1 MDNLYDVAIAGGGIA
16 GSALGLVLARG
27 GLGVLIV
34 EREAE
39 FRDRVRGESIHP
51 WGVAEAHRS
60 GFAPI
65 LERAGAIEL
74 PLWQRYE
81 NRLSLEPYA
90 WADDS
95 IDGRPEVSVSH
106 PALQDAMLT
115 AAAEAGVLVVRPA
128 KVTSFR
134 GGTTPEL
141 DVRRTEG
148 VTTVRSRLVVGADG
162 RTSVA
167 RGWTGGAGRQDP
179 PHHRIGGA
187 LFEGVELEVGMA
199 HDAILP
205 GGRLIAFPQ
214 RGGRTRVYAVTAMGH
229 FDDERADT
237 SGIALAGLCEATF
250 PAGGFVEASKAGP
263 VAFFPNN
270 DTWASE
276 IEGNGAVLVGDAA
289 GANDPSVGQGLSIA
303 FRDARVLSELL
314 LDSSDWSGA
323 VAEYA
328 VQRNSY
334 YDVLRQHARWAG
346 ELILDQGLAADR
358 RRVQAARARE
368 VDPTSGGF
376 ALIFARGPDGLV
388 ADDYA
393 RKRFFG
399 ETE

>member
-1 MDNLYDVAIAGGGIA
+1 VNRAYDVAIAGGGIA
-16 GSALGLVLARG
+16 GSVLGLVLARA
-27 GLGVLIV
+27 GLGVVIV
-34 EREAE
+34 EREAV

-51 WGVAEAHRS
+51 WGVAEAYRL
-60 GFAPI
+60 GIAPT
-65 LERAGAIEL
+65 LKRAGAIDL
-74 PLWQRYE
+74 PVWQRYE
-81 NRLSLEPYA
+81 NRLPLEPYA

-95 IDGRPEVSVSH
+95 IDGRSEVSVAH
-106 PALQDAMLT
+106 PALQEAMLT
-115 AAAEAGVLVVRPA
+115 AAAEAGASVLRPA
-128 KVTSFR
+128 KVTTFR

-141 DVRRTEG
+141 DVSRTDG
-148 VTTVRSRLVVGADG
+148 VTIVRARLVVGADG
-162 RTSVA
+162 RTSAA
-167 RGWTGGAGRQDP
+167 RAWTGGTGKQDP

-187 LFEGVELEVGMA
+187 LYEGVELDEGRA

-214 RGGRTRVYAVTAMGH
+214 RGGRTRVYAVTAMERY
-229 FDDERADT
+229 DDLRGDT
-237 SGIALAGLCEATF
+237 SGTVLAGLCETTF
-250 PAGGFVEASKAGP
+250 PAGSFVDASKAGP

-270 DTWASE
+270 DTWASK

-303 FRDARVLSELL
+303 FRDARVLSQLL
-314 LDSSDWSGA
+314 FDRSDWSEA

-328 VQRNSY
+328 VRRNAY
-334 YDVLRQHARWAG
+334 HDVLRQHARWVG
-346 ELILDQGLAADR
+346 ELILDQGPEADR
-358 RRVQAARARE
+358 RRERAARARE

-388 ADDYA
+388 ADDNA